1 MWSQMSTSHGRRA
14 SWPPSG
20 GQAVSGPGRGK
31 GEDTGMLRRLTIG
44 TLAAAA
50 LLGGSVLTVT
60 VERAQAQALSC
71 NSWQG
76 NNWACSENHFNQGSP
91 DRNTMQV
98 PDRAPQTTASAAQS
112 GQAVSQ
118 AGPQPEQQEEAHE

>member
-1 MWSQMSTSHGRRA
+1 MSTSHGRPA
-14 SWPPSG
+14 PWPPGG
-20 GQAVSGPGRGK
+20 GQAVGRTGRGK

-76 NNWACSENHFNQGSP
+76 NNWACGENHFNQGSP
-91 DRNTMQV
+91 DRNH
-98 PDRAPQTTASAAQS
+98 RAGAGPRAADDGLWPAQS